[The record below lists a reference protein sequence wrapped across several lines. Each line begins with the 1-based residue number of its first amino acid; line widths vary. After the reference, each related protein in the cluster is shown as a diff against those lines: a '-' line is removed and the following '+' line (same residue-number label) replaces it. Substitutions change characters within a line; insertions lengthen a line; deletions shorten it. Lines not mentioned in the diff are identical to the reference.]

1 MSKINLGSQKAGL
14 IKKPQPWSKYLGQA
28 TNWTTLASDYVPP
41 CLACPGSMLL
51 ESNAI
56 QPSQQLIPLII
67 EILIKKLGAYGIRGI
82 SGGWLTSFLTSRKQ
96 FCSVN
101 GQKSE
106 ASLETCG
113 IPQGS
118 CLGPLLFIIYLNDFE
133 QCLEFSRDSM
143 YADDTHVTL
152 TSSNTDDL
160 LTNAHKELRN
170 ISEWMRIN
178 KISAS
183 PKKTDYM
190 IFIGYPRRTNKV
202 EISEPLNLNDS
213 EIKRV
218 AKTKSLGVMVDEGLN
233 WEDQFSKVKGKISG
247 GLKSL
252 KN

>member
-1 MSKINLGSQKAGL
+1 M
-14 IKKPQPWSKYLGQA
+14 
-28 TNWTTLASDYVPP
+28 
-41 CLACPGSMLL
+41 
-51 ESNAI
+51 
-56 QPSQQLIPLII
+56 
-67 EILIKKLGAYGIRGI
+67 IKKLGAYGIRVI
-82 SGGWLTSFLTSRKQ
+82 SGEWLTSFLTSRKQ

-106 ASLETCG
+106 ARLVTCS

-118 CLGPLLFIIYLNDFE
+118 CLGPLQLMIYLNDFE
-133 QCLEFSRDSM
+133 KCLEFSRASM

-178 KISAS
+178 KLSAN
-183 PKKTDYM
+183 PKKIEYM
-190 IFIGYPRRTNKV
+190 IIGHPRRTNKV
-202 EISEPLNLNDS
+202 EISEPVNLNDS

-233 WEDQFSKVKGKISG
+233 WDDQFSKVKGRISG

-252 KN
+252 KKLKNLFHNPSLIMCTVHLSKPSEIC